1 MPDLDSKIEAQ
12 KAQNAASAE
21 EIERL
26 KEQLA
31 IAQHNE
37 KQGVSTTTRW
47 GNSLDPQLS
56 TTFTSLFT
64 GGKRSRKRKRNTKR
78 RKSRRRR

>member
-1 MPDLDSKIEAQ
+1 MSDVDSRLEAL
-12 KAQNAASAE
+12 KAKNAESAE
-21 EIERL
+21 VIKRL

-31 IAQHNE
+31 IAQHNA
-37 KQGVSTTTRW
+37 KQGVSTTPMP
-47 GNSLDPQLS
+47 GKSLDPQLS
-56 TTFTSLFT
+56 TTFDGIL